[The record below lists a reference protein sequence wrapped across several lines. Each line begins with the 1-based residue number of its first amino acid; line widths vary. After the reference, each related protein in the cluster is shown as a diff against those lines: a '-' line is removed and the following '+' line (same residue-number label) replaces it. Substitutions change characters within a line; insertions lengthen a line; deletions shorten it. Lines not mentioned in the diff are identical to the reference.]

1 MRPPRRRRT
10 GLLSEPGRGFCQYFP
25 LFAQHPYLAA
35 QPIEFFALG
44 RGQAVAA
51 QSFIES
57 SLLDPLADRLN
68 CRFEFTRQ
76 RGNAAPAARQFNDST
91 PVFRCVWW
99 MGGWV
104 RGIWK
109 TPFPYPQHP

>member
-1 MRPPRRRRT
+1 MRTPRRRRT

-57 SLLDPLADRLN
+57 SLL
-68 CRFEFTRQ
+68 EFTRQ

-99 MGGWV
+99 MGSGHLELLFLIPNTLYETGSTSV
-104 RGIWK
+104 R
-109 TPFPYPQHP
+109 